1 MTAKKRRETTMARQ
15 AKTQASDTAVQAE
28 PQRKLIERLAEW
40 MDSNDWKHDAN
51 PEKGTIST
59 GCNLKDVSVRSW
71 LEVHD
76 GEDWQRVMTL
86 TFYPARA
93 PEARRAATAEAI
105 NRINQRLVFGNF
117 EMDPEDGEIRF
128 RTTVE
133 APSTMDDTLFDRVF
147 HSNLSA
153 ADRYFPALM
162 AVAYGNSAP
171 ASVLDLARPVEK
183 TTLQ

>member
-1 MTAKKRRETTMARQ
+1 MTDRKRKKPKMARQ
-15 AKTQASDTAVQAE
+15 QKPLADDVAAQAE
-28 PQRKLIERLAEW
+28 PRRTLIERLAEW
-40 MDSNDWKHDAN
+40 MDSNDWKHDAY
-51 PEKGTIST
+51 PEKGTIWT
-59 GCNLKDVSVRSW
+59 GCNLKDVSVRSF

-76 GEDWQRVMTL
+76 GDDWQRVMAL
-86 TFYPARA
+86 TFFPARA
-93 PEARRAATAEAI
+93 PEARRSAMAEAI
-105 NRINQRLVFGNF
+105 NRINLNLVFGNF

-133 APSTMDDTLFDRVF
+133 APTAMDDTLFDCVF

-162 AVAYGNSAP
+162 AVAYGNAVP

-183 TTLQ
+183 TALQ

>member
-1 MTAKKRRETTMARQ
+1 MARQ
-15 AKTQASDTAVQAE
+15 PKPLANDTPIQAE
-28 PQRKLIERLAEW
+28 PPRTLFERLAEW
-40 MDSNDWKHDAN
+40 MDSNDWKHDAY
-51 PEKGTIST
+51 PEKGNIWT

-76 GEDWQRVMTL
+76 GDDWQRVMAL
-86 TFYPARA
+86 TFYPARV
-93 PEARRAATAEAI
+93 PEARRTAMAEAI
-105 NRINQRLVFGNF
+105 NRINQSLVFGNF

-133 APSTMDDTLFDRVF
+133 APSAMDDTMFDRVF

-162 AVAYGNSAP
+162 AVAYGNAAP

-183 TTLQ
+183 TVLQ

>member
-1 MTAKKRRETTMARQ
+1 MTERKRKEKNMARQ
-15 AKTQASDTAVQAE
+15 PKPQASDTPVQAE
-28 PQRKLIERLAEW
+28 SRKTLIERLAEW
-40 MDSNDWKHDAN
+40 MDSNDWKHDLN
-51 PEKGTIST
+51 SEKGSLWT

-76 GEDWQRVMTL
+76 SEDWQRVMTL
-86 TFYPARA
+86 TFYPMRA
-93 PEARRAATAEAI
+93 PEARRTAMAEAI
-105 NRINQRLVFGNF
+105 NRINQSLVFGNF

-133 APSTMDDTLFDRVF
+133 APSAMDYKMFDRVF

-162 AVAYGNSAP
+162 AVAYGNAVP
-171 ASVLDLARPVEK
+171 ASVLDLARPFESAS
-183 TTLQ
+183 LQ